1 MYVLSQSLQF
11 LLSVPTP
18 QIPIYYKQL
27 SELIANT
34 DNTVNDVFD
43 WVEVSGVI
51 VHSCHVTLPPPPPLR
66 NLALWEIPRALTLC
80 MH

>member
-1 MYVLSQSLQF
+1 MYVLSQYLQF

-18 QIPIYYKQL
+18 QIPTYYKQL

-51 VHSCHVTLPPPPPLR
+51 VHSCHVTLPPLR
-66 NLALWEIPRALTLC
+66 NLALWEIPRALTLY
-80 MH
+80 MP

>member
-1 MYVLSQSLQF
+1 MCVLLQSLQF

-18 QIPIYYKQL
+18 QIPAYYKQL
-27 SELIANT
+27 SELIAST
-34 DNTVNDVFD
+34 DNTVDDIFD
-43 WVEVSGVI
+43 WVEVSSVI
-51 VHSCHVTLPPPPPLR
+51 VHSCHVTLPPPR